1 MIVHIPKCNQHY
13 ILFLFFFSFVFILAC
28 VLKVYLSL
36 VFFFLVFHD
45 YQYQNVLPNV
55 LILIARKLE
64 ICTDHYKHC
73 FMVNNLSNSIIPY
86 LTPYTCMLS
95 LVLMNLVNKYKSFSS
110 FCFMYHYTYSYF
122 IFFSFH
128 S

>member
-13 ILFLFFFSFVFILAC
+13 ILFLFFIFLYFSMCTKSI
-28 VLKVYLSL
+28 LSL

-73 FMVNNLSNSIIPY
+73 FMVNNLNNSIIPY